1 MAEWCRGVADS
12 SIQPVAFSLQLLL
25 VPGRLCRRPPHPHPT
40 LSSDPLPSFP
50 HQHCLCS
57 VPIPGAPP
65 PGQLPVSPDLLVLS
79 AEDSPCKLTRH
90 HSKPVAPTA
99 PRGKLTASPKSQCG
113 GTTSRTHV
121 ADQQMKRR
129 PWMGDDTWAAAAAT
143 RDPNLSCQQPV
154 FGTVLWCVALVRST
168 RHHQVGRSR
177 LLCACRPSSSS
188 SLHCSCWR
196 SPCRARG

>member
-57 VPIPGAPP
+57 VPIPSATPP

-129 PWMGDDTWAAAAAT
+129 PWMGDDTWAAAAAGPCQT
-143 RDPNLSCQQPV
+143 RGAQKHRPAAAGAD
-154 FGTVLWCVALVRST
+154 ALP
-168 RHHQVGRSR
+168 
-177 LLCACRPSSSS
+177 PS
-188 SLHCSCWR
+188 
-196 SPCRARG
+196 PAGGAPAGAGQG